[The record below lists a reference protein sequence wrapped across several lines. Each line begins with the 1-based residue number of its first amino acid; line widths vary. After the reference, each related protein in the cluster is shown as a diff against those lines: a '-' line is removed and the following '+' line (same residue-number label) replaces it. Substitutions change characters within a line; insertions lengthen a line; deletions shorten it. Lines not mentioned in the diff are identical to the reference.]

1 MSFVKGEDVV
11 DCVETLIRA
20 LWHHALQVELPRK
33 FLQMTYH
40 EAMSKYGSDKP
51 DLRLDYQIFRID
63 HLLPADLI
71 SKISPLIKPAV
82 DVTIIRTG
90 KTASDPNR
98 TRQFIGEFLDHAD
111 NSVLDEQSGAPGVF
125 VYDSSKPLQG
135 LHAFGFEAAE
145 EIERLLEP
153 MEGDL
158 ILLQARLDN
167 PRFFGGS
174 TTLGRLVTALHRAA
188 IEREFVQP
196 PDGIRPLWVTD
207 FPLFSPSSSA
217 ADEPGQSGASGL
229 SSTHHPFT
237 SPKTPADVDLLHD
250 NPTEAVADHYDLVV
264 NGVELGGGS
273 RRIHHSEMQRY
284 IMEHVLK
291 MPEGKIQEF
300 NHLLRVLSMG
310 CPPHAGFALG
320 FDRLIAVM
328 LGKESVRE
336 VIAFPKF
343 GKEGE
348 DYVVGAPSEVSDEHW
363 EKYGLKAIG
372 DVKA

>member
-1 MSFVKGEDVV
+1 MSFVKGEDVM
-11 DCVETLIRA
+11 DCVETLTRA
-20 LWHHALQVELPRK
+20 LWHNALQVELPGTFPR
-33 FLQMTYH
+33 MSYH
-40 EAMSKYGSDKP
+40 EAMSKYGCDKP
-51 DLRLDYQIFRID
+51 DLRLDYQIFKID
-63 HLLPADLI
+63 HLLPADLL

-82 DVTIIRTG
+82 DVTIIQTG
-90 KTASDPNR
+90 EIYSNPSR
-98 TRQFIGEFLDHAD
+98 TREFISDFLDHAD
-111 NSVLDEQSGAPGVF
+111 ASTSDEQSGAPGVF

-145 EIERLLEP
+145 EIERLLDP
-153 MEGDL
+153 SEGDL
-158 ILLQARLDN
+158 IILQARPN
-167 PRFFGGS
+167 TPRFSGGS
-174 TTLGRLVTALHRAA
+174 TTLGRLNIALHRAA
-188 IEREFVQP
+188 AEKELISRPE
-196 PDGIRPLWVTD
+196 GIRPLWVTD

-237 SPKTPADVDLLHD
+237 SPKTPADVDLLQE
-250 NPTEAVADHYDLVV
+250 NPAEAIADHYDLVV

-273 RRIHHSEMQRY
+273 RRIHHAEMQRY

-291 MPEGKIQEF
+291 MPEEKIQEF
-300 NHLLRVLSMG
+300 DHLLRVLRMG

-336 VIAFPKF
+336 VMAFPKF

-348 DYVVGAPSEVSDEHW
+348 DYVVGAPSKVSSEHW
-363 EKYGLKAIG
+363 KEYGLEASGREKA
-372 DVKA
+372 